1 MYIRE
6 VTSARKHGPDAVY
19 LQLVEG
25 YRDRET
31 GKVKIQILHS
41 FGRKDKLDLGQ
52 IHQLANQLCSYLNP
66 EDQPDL
72 LSEIEI
78 THSWDYGGPY
88 LLDALWHELK
98 LDRFFLGGCSK
109 FLSGYYTPRD
119 ALSER
124 VFEQPVERALF
135 ALVAQRALAPA
146 SKLACTR
153 WAGSRAWIPGLEN
166 GGQGFAPQHFYRA
179 MDFLFTAMPE
189 LQQHLYF
196 QVTDLL
202 NADVSI
208 LFYDTTSVSFY
219 LDEEDPA
226 GEGEGGPQGLRL
238 SGLSKKKRPDL
249 PQIVVALAVNRDGL
263 PIRHWVFPGNQT
275 DKTTVERVTTDL
287 RGLRPRRFLFV
298 GDRGFVSQNNLDYLE
313 SRRLPYLLGA
323 RLRSDR
329 VVDGAVLS
337 LRGRYRSVNEGL
349 GVKETT
355 VTEGGRRIRYLLCH
369 NEARAARDARVRA
382 QIVAELEAELAGSRI
397 KERHT
402 RKGYR
407 LLSQPGYA
415 RYLKELK
422 GGGLRL
428 DRAKIRREAR
438 LDGKTVLMTN
448 DLKLPAADLVRGYHD
463 LWLAERAFRSMKS
476 VLEIEPVYHRTP
488 ERITSH
494 VHLCVLAYLL
504 TRLVE
509 NRTGESWELA
519 RERLN
524 QISLTAIKTERA
536 TVFKTKELNADER
549 SFLKRCLGGVVSP
562 KCYYTPQG

>member
-1 MYIRE
+1 MCILLNMYIRE

-25 YRDRET
+25 YRDGKT

-41 FGRKDKLDLGQ
+41 FGRKDKLDLGG
-52 IHQLANQLCSYLNP
+52 IHRLVDQLCGYLSP

-72 LSEIEI
+72 LSAIEI
-78 THSWDYGGPY
+78 THSWDYGGLY

-98 LDRFFLGGCSK
+98 LDQFFL
-109 FLSGYYTPRD
+109 D
-119 ALSER
+119 ALTER
-124 VFEQPVERALF
+124 AFEQPVERALF

-166 GGQGFAPQHFYRA
+166 GGQDFAAQHFYRA
-179 MDFLFTAMPE
+179 MDFLFAAMPE
-189 LQQHLYF
+189 LQEHLYF

-202 NADVSI
+202 NADVSV

-219 LDEEDPA
+219 LDEDDSSGEDK
-226 GEGEGGPQGLRL
+226 GGPEGLRRY
-238 SGLSKKKRPDL
+238 GLSKKKRPDL

-263 PIRHWVFPGNQT
+263 PVRHWVFPGNQT

-287 RGLRPRRFLFV
+287 RSLRPRRFLFV
-298 GDRGFVSQNNLDYLE
+298 GDRGFVSQKNLDYLE

-329 VVDGAVLS
+329 VVDEAVLS
-337 LRGRYRSVNEGL
+337 LRGRYRPVKEGL

-355 VTEGGRRIRYLLCH
+355 VTEGGRMIRYLLCH
-369 NEARAARDARVRA
+369 NEARAAHDARVRA
-382 QIVAELEAELAGSRI
+382 QIVATLEAELAGSRV

-402 RKGYR
+402 RKSCH

-422 GGGLRL
+422 SGGLRL
-428 DRAKIRREAR
+428 DRAKIRQEGR

-448 DLKLPAADLVRGYHD
+448 DFKLPVAELVQGYHD

-476 VLEIEPVYHRTP
+476 ILEIEPVYHRTP

-509 NRTGESWELA
+509 NRTGASWELA

-524 QISLTAIKTERA
+524 QISLTGLKTERA
-536 TVFKTKELNADER
+536 TVLKTKGLDADER
-549 SFLKRCLGGVVSP
+549 SFLKRCGVEAPP
-562 KCYYTPQG
+562 KVLAIA

>member
-1 MYIRE
+1 MLNMYIRE
-6 VTSARKHGPDAVY
+6 VTSSRKHGPDAVY
-19 LQLVEG
+19 LQLAKG
-25 YRDRET
+25 HRDPET
-31 GKVKIQILHS
+31 GKVKTQILHS
-41 FGRKDKLDLGQ
+41 FGRKEDVDPAQ
-52 IHQLANQLCSYLNP
+52 IRRLVNQLCGYLKP
-66 EDQPDL
+66 EEQPDL
-72 LSEIEI
+72 LSDLEVM
-78 THSWDYGGPY
+78 HSWDYGGPY

-98 LDRFFLGGCSK
+98 LDRFFL
-109 FLSGYYTPRD
+109 D
-119 ALSER
+119 ALAER
-124 VFEQPVERALF
+124 AFEQPVERALF

-166 GGQGFAPQHFYRA
+166 GGQGFESQHFYRA
-179 MDFLFTAMPE
+179 MDFLFAAMPE

-202 NADVSI
+202 NADVSV

-219 LDEEDPA
+219 LDEDDVY
-226 GEGEGGPQGLRL
+226 GEEEGASGGLRRY
-238 SGLSKKKRPDL
+238 GLSKKKRPDL

-263 PIRHWVFPGNQT
+263 PIRHWVFPGNQA

-313 SRRLPYLLGA
+313 SRRLPYLLGS
-323 RLRSDR
+323 RLRSDK
-329 VVDGAVLS
+329 VVDKAVLS
-337 LRGRYRSVNEGL
+337 LRGRYRPVKEGL

-355 VTEGGRRIRYLLCH
+355 VTAGGRTIRYLLCH
-369 NEARAARDARVRA
+369 DEARAAHDARVRA
-382 QIVAELEAELAGSRI
+382 QIVAVLEAELDGSQI

-402 RKGYR
+402 RKSCH

-422 GGGLRL
+422 DGGLRL
-428 DRAKIRREAR
+428 DRSKIRREAR

-448 DLKLPAADLVRGYHD
+448 DLKLPAEELVQGYHD

-488 ERITSH
+488 GRITSH

-509 NRTGESWELA
+509 NRTGESWELT
-519 RERLN
+519 RKRLN
-524 QISLTAIKTERA
+524 QISLTGLKTERA
-536 TVFKTKELNADER
+536 TVLKTKELNADER
-549 SFLKRCLGGVVSP
+549 SFFKRCGVD
-562 KCYYTPQG
+562 TPPRILRIT

>member
-1 MYIRE
+1 MGLIGIMLNMYIRE

-25 YRDRET
+25 YRDGKT

-52 IHQLANQLCSYLNP
+52 IHRLADQLCGYLKP

-72 LSEIEI
+72 LSEIEV

-88 LLDALWHELK
+88 LLDALWHQLK
-98 LDRFFLGGCSK
+98 LDRFFL
-109 FLSGYYTPRD
+109 D
-119 ALSER
+119 ALTER

-179 MDFLFTAMPE
+179 MDFLFAAMPE

-202 NADVSI
+202 NADVSV

-219 LDEEDPA
+219 LDEADPA
-226 GEGEGGPQGLRL
+226 GEGEGGPEGLRHY
-238 SGLSKKKRPDL
+238 GFSKKKRPDL

-263 PIRHWVFPGNQT
+263 PVRHWVFPGNQT

-298 GDRGFVSQNNLDYLE
+298 GDRGFVSQKNLDYLE
-313 SRRLPYLLGA
+313 SRRLPYLLGC

-329 VVDGAVLS
+329 VVDEAVLS
-337 LRGRYRSVNEGL
+337 LRGRYRPVKEGL

-355 VTEGGRRIRYLLCH
+355 VTEGGRTIRYLLCH
-369 NEARAARDARVRA
+369 NEARAAHDARVRA
-382 QIVAELEAELAGSRI
+382 QIVAALEAELEGSRV

-402 RKGYR
+402 RKSCH

-428 DRAKIRREAR
+428 DRSKICREAR

-448 DLKLPAADLVRGYHD
+448 DIKLPAAELVQGYHD
-463 LWLAERAFRSMKS
+463 LWLVERAFRSMKS

-519 RERLN
+519 REQLN
-524 QISLTAIKTERA
+524 QISLTGIKTERA
-536 TVFKTKELNADER
+536 TVLKTKELNADER
-549 SFLKRCLGGVVSP
+549 SFLKRCGVDAP
-562 KCYYTPQG
+562 PRILRIT

>member
-1 MYIRE
+1 MCILLNMYIRE

-25 YRDRET
+25 YRDRNT

-52 IHQLANQLCSYLNP
+52 IHRLANQLCAYLKP
-66 EDQPDL
+66 EDQPDF
-72 LSEIEI
+72 LSAIKV

-98 LDRFFLGGCSK
+98 LDRFFLA
-109 FLSGYYTPRD
+109 
-119 ALSER
+119 ALTER

-179 MDFLFTAMPE
+179 MDFLFAAMPE

-202 NADVSI
+202 NADVSV

-219 LDEEDPA
+219 LDEADPA
-226 GEGEGGPQGLRL
+226 GEDAGGPEGLRRY
-238 SGLSKKKRPDL
+238 GLSKKKRPDL

-263 PIRHWVFPGNQT
+263 PVRHWVFPGNQT

-323 RLRSDR
+323 RLRSDI
-329 VVDGAVLS
+329 VVDEAVLS
-337 LRGRYRSVNEGL
+337 LRGRYRPVKEGL

-355 VTEGGRRIRYLLCH
+355 VTEGGRMIRYLLCH
-369 NEARAARDARVRA
+369 NEARAVRDARVRA
-382 QIVAELEAELAGSRI
+382 QIVATLEAELEGSRI

-402 RKGYR
+402 RKGYN

-422 GGGLRL
+422 SGGLRL

-448 DLKLPAADLVRGYHD
+448 DLKLPAKELVQGYHD
-463 LWLAERAFRSMKS
+463 LWLVERAFRSMKS

-488 ERITSH
+488 ERIASH

-524 QISLTAIKTERA
+524 QISLTGLKTERA
-536 TVFKTKELNADER
+536 TVLKTKELNTDER
-549 SFLKRCLGGVVSP
+549 SFLKRCGVDAP
-562 KCYYTPQG
+562 PRILRIA